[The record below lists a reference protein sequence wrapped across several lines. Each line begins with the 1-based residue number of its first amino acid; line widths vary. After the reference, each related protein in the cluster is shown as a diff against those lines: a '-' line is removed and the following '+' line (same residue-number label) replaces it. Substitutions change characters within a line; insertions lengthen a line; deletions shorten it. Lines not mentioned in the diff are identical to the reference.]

1 MHDIELPS
9 SAPALP
15 SAVLVFTLHTAGKP
29 DPEHFGVDV
38 FQVREVLETPTIT
51 HIPGMAWA
59 VKGMISLR
67 GQFIPVVDLAM
78 LLGSVAEGEQRI
90 MLVADVADVIM
101 AFLVDAVDT
110 IVPLAGLAVSQ
121 PPQMLAT
128 GYMDAIARSKSDR
141 LIQVVNLASLVG
153 LKLSKPE

>member
-1 MHDIELPS
+1 MSDNEHSS

-29 DPEHFGVDV
+29 EPEHFGVDV
-38 FQVREVLETPTIT
+38 FQVREVLEKPAIT

-67 GQFIPVVDLAM
+67 GQFIPVIDLAM
-78 LLGSVAEGEQRI
+78 LLGSAAEGAQRI
-90 MLVADVADVIM
+90 MLVADVSDVVM

-128 GYMDAIARSKSDR
+128 GYMAAIARSRAEK
-141 LIQVVNLASLVG
+141 LIQIVNLASLVD
-153 LKLSKPE
+153 LKLSKSD